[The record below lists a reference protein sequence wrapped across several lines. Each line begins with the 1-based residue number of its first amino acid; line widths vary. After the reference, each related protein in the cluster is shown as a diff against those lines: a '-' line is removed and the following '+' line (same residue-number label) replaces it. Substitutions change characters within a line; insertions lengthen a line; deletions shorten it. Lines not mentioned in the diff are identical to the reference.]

1 MFCDQCGKPLNA
13 NSKYC
18 PFCGKPIVSL
28 QEASPITECELTID
42 STSHKSSQLGCQ
54 NIGIKKNNQTGFRMT
69 TATMVVGII
78 FFVLILIVGIA
89 CTCID
94 VYNIINHEDEIK
106 TLFENSK
113 LKLIPKL
120 IVLVDAGL
128 ISESVKGLVDIGKG
142 KSYKNDAATTGTSSI
157 FGIVVVGVAYF
168 WGKEFFDFV
177 GFIVTLI
184 FSIVLFVMAITNE
197 KATAK

>member
-1 MFCDQCGKPLNA
+1 MFCDQCGRPLNT
-13 NSKYC
+13 NSKFC
-18 PFCGKPIVSL
+18 PSCGKPVVDT
-28 QEASPITECELTID
+28 QEVSPITASELTTD
-42 STSHKSSQLGCQ
+42 STVSMSSPQGHQ
-54 NIGIKKNNQTGFRMT
+54 NKEIEKNNQSGFIMT
-69 TATMVVGII
+69 SATMVVGII
-78 FFVLILIVGIA
+78 FFILILIVGIA